1 MNTLTVDAQLV
12 TAYLAG
18 NRNALASI
26 YDLYAPGLYDTAAAM
41 LSDRHDAADMVQDV
55 FCIAAERLNQLRD
68 PNRLKPWLY
77 AVLRN
82 EVYRR
87 TKKRKRTTPTDFQSP
102 TVPDVVAAF
111 DPNAEGAATSFDEL
125 AELVRSAAAGLDERD
140 RLVLELSVRQGLT
153 GTDLAD
159 ALGVSPEQS
168 YSLVHRMRD
177 RVEKSLGAFTVAKM
191 GRNDCHELAS
201 IVSGWNGEF
210 SVLIRKRVT
219 RHIDECAICEK
230 TRSKFAPLAL
240 FGAAPAFLLPFGLR
254 DKVLAAT
261 QTIPVPSQSADVHG
275 LKTQRGPHRSRHIN
289 LSRNDGFPR
298 LARASRHAV
307 AFVVSTGAALL
318 LIAGVVLVQQRD
330 GSNNDVLADQIV
342 VDLTQPA
349 IDTTALPAPES
360 STVTNSE
367 VPTSSVQNSEP
378 TTNVIVPIP
387 STRPTTPT
395 PVVTTPVVTT
405 PVTTMPRAT
414 SLPTTSNAPTTTP
427 PITRL
432 LTSSTVFGFGLG
444 NFAAIEIT
452 NTNTTI
458 VTWALTETSGYFS
471 FSPSSG
477 SIAVGETIKVS
488 ATFNRAA
495 AAESSQTAMAGEITA
510 TALAEGQFKLPATLT
525 TQTSLTSSLTLAGTF
540 GRAPVI
546 GKIAATF
553 IGAKCS
559 SLRVQSSITDE
570 SALSSVSAAITYT
583 TANSV
588 QIPNPVTI
596 SLADSGKGIWQGSTS
611 GAPTA
616 AIGVTVVITATDKY
630 GLTATTSVKIART
643 NSC

>member
-18 NRNALASI
+18 DRNALASI

-41 LSDRHDAADMVQDV
+41 LSDRHDAADIVQDV

-191 GRNDCHELAS
+191 GRNDCQELAS

-210 SVLIRKRVT
+210 SVLIRKRVA

-240 FGAAPAFLLPFGLR
+240 FGAAPAFLLPVGLR

-275 LKTQRGPHRSRHIN
+275 LKTQRGPHRSRHIK

-298 LARASRHAV
+298 LARASRHAA

-405 PVTTMPRAT
+405 TVATMPRAT

-570 SALSSVSAAITYT
+570 SALSSVSATITYT